1 MPSRHAAASL
11 GGIDAVHLVLVGG
24 AAQESHDEA
33 AVGEVVQ
40 QGEFLGGSD
49 GVVQRHQGAEHGD
62 FDRLAAF
69 GDGGGHHRR
78 RAGDDSPRVMVLG
91 EADPLE
97 PHLLGELAFLH
108 AVLVALHGGFGI
120 AVAGRSGPGGREVA
134 AVSVAHRAQVRCF
147 HVRQLLSR
155 MSSEQLFQLV
165 QQTLHISQSGGH
177 VVGIVP
183 ILVGINAGLLQRQTT
198 VGFDRRRSRPP
209 TAR

>member
-1 MPSRHAAASL
+1 ML
-11 GGIDAVHLVLVGG
+11 
-24 AAQESHDEA
+24 
-33 AVGEVVQ
+33 
-40 QGEFLGGSD
+40 
-49 GVVQRHQGAEHGD
+49 
-62 FDRLAAF
+62 

-183 ILVGINAGLLQRQTT
+183 ILVAINMQVSCNGKQLSDLIVAGLGHQPRDRVIQRDVATMRPSAP
-198 VGFDRRRSRPP
+198 VSNGFDHLGIWDVAPQPFSDAERTSP
-209 TAR
+209 AASSLSA